1 MDLEKYA
8 REVKQ
13 SRQGA
18 ALDAL
23 AQSEAGARLAAKLD
37 GEKLEKAAKAGD
49 MKALSQMLSG
59 ILATPEGKDF
69 ARQVERTVKRDG
81 Q

>member
-13 SRQGA
+13 SGSGP

-23 AQSEAGARLAAKLD
+23 ARSPAGARLAAKLD
-37 GEKLEKAAKAGD
+37 GEKLEAAARSGD
-49 MKALSQMLSG
+49 SKALSRLLG
-59 ILATPEGKDF
+59 DILATPEGRDF

-81 Q
+81 R

>member
-1 MDLEKYA
+1 MDLEEYA

-13 SRQGA
+13 SSRGA

-23 AQSEAGARLAAKLD
+23 ARSEAGARLAASLD
-37 GEKLEKAAKAGD
+37 GAKLEKAAKSGD

-59 ILATPEGKDF
+59 ILATTEGRDF

-81 Q
+81 R